1 MRIKRLE
8 VTGFKSF
15 CDRTVLSFH
24 DPITGVVGPN
34 GCGKSNIV
42 DAIRWCMG
50 EQSAKH
56 LRGKAMD
63 DVIFSGSDS
72 RGPLGMCEVT
82 IVFEN
87 DGNVPIEYLA
97 YSELSVTRKLYRDG
111 TSEYLLNKTQC
122 RLRDITDF
130 FMGTGVGTKAYSI
143 IEQGRVGMIVSSKP
157 EDRRFLIEEA
167 AGITK
172 YKVKKKAAE
181 KRMDGT
187 RQNLLRVSD
196 VVAEIEKQLASLR
209 RQAQK
214 AERYREYKAELKDL
228 ELWSAAQR
236 FLGHMVELQVSSVTI
251 DELTAQKAAAEHT
264 LELSQT
270 TLSSNRLELA
280 AEDERLQR
288 LQEELY
294 ALDNRI
300 RLAEAENDHARR
312 EQRELGERGEL
323 ERSEIAQLGEKIE
336 ADAAELER
344 LAAEQ
349 AALAEI
355 VAAQR
360 ATLGDKEAA
369 LAAARERKAGVDARL
384 DAGRHQ
390 LSDTK
395 AHIAGQEAAL
405 WSGTR
410 RRDDLAL
417 RAGRHT
423 EEETRVSER
432 VESLRGELREGE
444 ITLAGLRQQRLSL
457 DDEKARVQARL
468 TELTALERTR
478 AAEAEQLTTELH
490 QKRSRHASLE
500 QLTAKYE
507 GFERGTAA
515 IMKEREQRWGIRG
528 LMADAVIAPPELE
541 AAVEAVLGERLG
553 AILCETQEVGVEGIA
568 HLRKTG
574 EGRTTFVPVDRLR
587 GGVPTAHAGD
597 QLPMVG
603 SGREGVRG
611 RLCELVRFGEEYHD
625 LGERLFGDVYVVD
638 DLLTALD
645 LWRAA
650 RSTGSDLAMPSF
662 VTLEGEVVDR
672 YGALSGGAAVEG
684 AGVLQQ
690 KRELRE
696 LDEALGELGAAHT
709 MALGQLEALRDET
722 AASQQALTEL
732 GKTAHD
738 REMELLTLEKDQE
751 RHRHE
756 LERHVERLNALGRE
770 RGELTAEAE
779 LAAREV
785 EEVQLALRDARDRLL
800 TLEDE
805 VSSSS
810 RELVAAMECLDAAA
824 EAHTAFRVE
833 VAQADE
839 KQHQL
844 ERTATRLAADRDERV
859 ARRERLWESLERGA
873 ERQRELVAAID
884 ERSARIV
891 AEVEARGG
899 LTDQVQQGRAT
910 CEERR
915 LILQREEGSQRT
927 AMKER
932 DQLGE
937 ALQRAEMKRHDVLA
951 EQRHLEEVIAER
963 YRLDLSR
970 ELQAHHLRPL
980 FSDGEEARVKELR
993 GLIER
998 MGEINLHAIEEYNEL
1013 DARYQFLTSQKAD
1026 LEKALA
1032 QLEEAIA
1039 RINKTSRER
1048 FRAVFDLVNARF
1060 QEVFPRCFKGGS
1072 ARLVLTDEENILES
1086 GIEIIAQPPG
1096 KKNATVEL
1104 LSGGEKAMTAVALI
1118 FSIFLIKP
1126 SPFCLLDEVDAPLD
1140 EANVGRF
1147 NDLIRELTDRSQFI
1161 VITHNKRTMQIADT
1175 LYGVTMEEPGIS
1187 KLVSVNL
1194 SQMGGQRGGDQQ
1206 KRAFQVA

>member
-15 CDRTVLSFH
+15 CDRTIVQFN
-24 DPITGVVGPN
+24 DPITAVVGPN

-82 IVFEN
+82 LVFDN

-97 YSELSVTRKLYRDG
+97 YSEISVTRKLYRDG
-111 TSEYLLNKTQC
+111 TSEYYLNKTAC
-122 RLRDITDF
+122 RLRDVTDF

-172 YKVKKKAAE
+172 YKVKKRAAE
-181 KRMDGT
+181 KKMEST

-214 AERYREYKAELKDL
+214 AERYREYKGELRDL
-228 ELWSAAQR
+228 ELWSASQR
-236 FLGHMVELQVSSVTI
+236 MLGHLALLQVLEGAI
-251 DELTAQKAAAEHT
+251 GEAAAKKAATEHSLAVRET
-264 LELSQT
+264 QIEALRIEV
-270 TLSSNRLELA
+270 A
-280 AEDERLQR
+280 AEEERLQR

-294 ALDNRI
+294 GLDNQI

-312 EQRELGERGEL
+312 EQRELEARGVAER
-323 ERSEIAQLGEKIE
+323 
-336 ADAAELER
+336 
-344 LAAEQ
+344 
-349 AALAEI
+349 AEI
-355 VAAQR
+355 VELGDKLAADDVERERLQLDRDKLAEAVAAQHALLR
-360 ATLGDKEAA
+360 EKEAA
-369 LAAARERKAGVDARL
+369 LAEVKAGKAVLDEGLAAARRQEIEEKTGIAR
-384 DAGRHQ
+384 GE
-390 LSDTK
+390 S
-395 AHIAGQEAAL
+395 AL
-405 WSGTR
+405 ASATR
-410 RRDDLAL
+410 RRDDLTL
-417 RAGRHT
+417 RAGRHGEEEARLSERADELRRELRRGEVELADLRQLRLGLT
-423 EEETRVSER
+423 EERDR
-432 VESLRGELREGE
+432 AQGRLDE
-444 ITLAGLRQQRLSL
+444 IAGL
-457 DDEKARVQARL
+457 EKGRAGAVD
-468 TELTALERTR
+468 ELT
-478 AAEAEQLTTELH
+478 TTLH

-500 QLTAKYE
+500 QVAAKYE

-515 IMKEREQRWGIRG
+515 IMRDREQRWGIQG
-528 LMADAVIAPPELE
+528 LMADVVIAPPELE

-553 AILCETQEVGVEGIA
+553 AVLCESQEVGVEGIA
-568 HLRKTG
+568 HLKQAG
-574 EGRTTFVPVDRLR
+574 EGRATFIPANRFRGAVPV
-587 GGVPTAHAGD
+587 AHAPLSAD
-597 QLPMVG
+597 
-603 SGREGVRG
+603 GVRG
-611 RLCELVRFGEEYHD
+611 RLCDLVTFADEHRE
-625 LGERLFGDVYVVD
+625 LGERLFGDVYVVE

-650 RSTGSDLAMPSF
+650 EGEPGARPSF
-662 VTLEGEVVDR
+662 VTVDGEVVDR

-684 AGVLQQ
+684 AGVLMQ

-696 LDEALGELGAAHT
+696 LGEALGPLEAAHVAAT
-709 MALGQLEALRDET
+709 TELEALRRE
-722 AASQQALTEL
+722 AAGLVGTIAEL
-732 GKTAHD
+732 GTSAHD
-738 REMELLTLEKDQE
+738 REMQLLTLEKDQE

-756 LERHVERLNALGRE
+756 LERHVERLNTLGRE
-770 RGELTAEAE
+770 RGELHAEAE
-779 LAAREV
+779 VAAREV
-785 EEVQLALRDARDRLL
+785 EETSAAQREARARLL
-800 TLEDE
+800 TLEDQT
-805 VSSSS
+805 SALG
-810 RELVAAMECLDAAA
+810 RELVEALAAVEAGA
-824 EAHTAFRVE
+824 EAYTAFRVE

-839 KQHQL
+839 RQAQL
-844 ERTATRLAADRDERV
+844 DRAIERLSSDRGERTARRARLEESV
-859 ARRERLWESLERGA
+859 ARGD
-873 ERQRELVAAID
+873 ERQRELEVALA
-884 ERSARIV
+884 ERQARILGD
-891 AEVEARGG
+891 VERRAALGE
-899 LTDQVQQGRAT
+899 TVSTGRASY
-910 CEERR
+910 EERR
-915 LILQREEGSQRT
+915 LATQREEIEQRRESK
-927 AMKER
+927 ARE
-932 DQLGE
+932 QLGE
-937 ALQRAEMKRHDVLA
+937 ELAALELQRHDVLST
-951 EQRHLEEVIAER
+951 QRHLEETVAER
-963 YRLDLSR
+963 HRVDLATQ
-970 ELQAHHLRPL
+970 LTAHHLRPL
-980 FSDGEEARVKELR
+980 FGDGEDARGKELR

-998 MGEINLHAIEEYNEL
+998 MGEINLYAIEEYNDL
-1013 DARYQFLTSQKAD
+1013 DKRYQFLTTQKAD
-1026 LEKALA
+1026 LETALA
-1032 QLEEAIA
+1032 QLDEAID

-1048 FRAVFDLVNARF
+1048 FREVFDRVNERF
-1060 QEVFPRCFKGGS
+1060 QEVFPRCFKGGT
-1072 ARLVLTDEENILES
+1072 ARLVLTDEENLLES

-1194 SQMGGQRGGDQQ
+1194 SMLGERRGEPDQRRGLH
-1206 KRAFQVA
+1206 VA